1 MIKEI
6 GKKIKSNCK
15 SPIVLIVSNPVDVL
29 TYYFI
34 KETNFSRNKVFGIAS
49 SLDSSRLRYL
59 ISEKY
64 GIKQSQIS
72 EAYVLG
78 EHGDS
83 MVPIFSK
90 VKIKGKN
97 AIDIISPKEK
107 EAITKKIKNYWKTLR
122 NYKSRSQF
130 GISKNTFD
138 VIDSIIHKKSIC
150 IPASVLLKGEYGENE
165 VCMGVPTIIDSQG
178 IKEIK
183 TLPINNSERELLKK
197 SAETI
202 RKNILS
208 I

>member
-1 MIKEI
+1 MIQEI

-34 KETNFSRNKVFGIAS
+34 KETNFSRNKVLGIAS
-49 SLDSSRLRYL
+49 SLDSSRFRYL
-59 ISEKY
+59 ISEKF
-64 GIKQSQIS
+64 GTNQSQIS
-72 EAYVLG
+72 DAYVLG

-97 AIDIISPKEK
+97 AIKKITPKEK
-107 EAITKKIKNYWKTLR
+107 EEIIRKTKNYWKTLR
-122 NYKSRSQF
+122 SYKSRSQF

-138 VIDSIIHKKSIC
+138 VIESIIHKKTIS
-150 IPASVLLKGEYGENE
+150 IPASVLLKGEYGEND
-165 VCMGVPTIIDSQG
+165 VCIGTPITIGSQG
-178 IKEIK
+178 LKEIQK
-183 TLPINNSERELLKK
+183 MTLSNIEKELLKK
-197 SAETI
+197 SAITI
-202 RKNILS
+202 RKNIMS